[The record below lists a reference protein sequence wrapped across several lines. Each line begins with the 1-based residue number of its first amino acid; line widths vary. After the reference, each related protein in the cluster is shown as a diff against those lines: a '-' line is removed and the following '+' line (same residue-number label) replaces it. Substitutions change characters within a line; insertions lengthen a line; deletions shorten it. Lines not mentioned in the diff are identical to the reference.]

1 MSPAISVRSEVSHS
15 ANSTSRPSA
24 NSRRRGSIFG
34 FSSGSGQ
41 GILLSL
47 VGTLVFCLGN
57 VVSGRT
63 QAEDI
68 PVVPS
73 TGYAMAYG
81 ALLVTPFAIVF
92 GDGAVFEPTRE
103 YMDSLLCLAVFVS
116 VIGFGAYL
124 TLLGRIGG
132 ERAAYATVLFPVVAL
147 LLSMAFEGFRWSVR
161 DLVGVAL
168 LVGNAVVLTRPGLLR
183 RRSAA
188 TAESVA
194 EGRCTAAEPQ
204 R

>member
-1 MSPAISVRSEVSHS
+1 
-15 ANSTSRPSA
+15 
-24 NSRRRGSIFG
+24 
-34 FSSGSGQ
+34 
-41 GILLSL
+41 
-47 VGTLVFCLGN
+47 
-57 VVSGRT
+57 
-63 QAEDI
+63 
-68 PVVPS
+68 
-73 TGYAMAYG
+73 
-81 ALLVTPFAIVF
+81 LVTPFAIVF

-194 EGRCTAAEPQ
+194 EGRRSAAEPQ